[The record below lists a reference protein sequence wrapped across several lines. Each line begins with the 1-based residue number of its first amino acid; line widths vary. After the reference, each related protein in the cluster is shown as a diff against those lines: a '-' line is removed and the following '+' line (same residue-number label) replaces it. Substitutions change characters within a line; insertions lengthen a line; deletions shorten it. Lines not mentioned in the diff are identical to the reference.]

1 MKGRCSNPFPTPN
14 EERSPQRLSPRNIH
28 TSIGELARNYV
39 PPWISVFKTDHG
51 LDGLEKNQLKFS
63 DVPKPHLPALSPA
76 CQVIHPEDG
85 PQALPGS
92 QQRRV
97 LRKVLQQ
104 RGGGHRAEVASQE
117 PGPSLGKQKRGW
129 VNTYKNPWENHW
141 KIIYKLAVLMRNS
154 SMVDFSLP
162 CLTTGRY
169 LGG

>member
-1 MKGRCSNPFPTPN
+1 MLPTRFRPQMRSAPRRSALPSITFTHPWESWLEIMYHHGYPFSKQTIV
-14 EERSPQRLSPRNIH
+14 LM
-28 TSIGELARNYV
+28 TS
-39 PPWISVFKTDHG
+39 K
-51 LDGLEKNQLKFS
+51 KNQLESS
-63 DVPKPHLPALSPA
+63 DVPKPHLPALPA

-104 RGGGHRAEVASQE
+104 RGRGHGAEVASQE

-129 VNTYKNPWENHW
+129 VNTYKNHG
-141 KIIYKLAVLMRNS
+141 KIIYKLALLMRNS
-154 SMVDFSLP
+154 KKRWIFIAMFDYDI
-162 CLTTGRY
+162 RY